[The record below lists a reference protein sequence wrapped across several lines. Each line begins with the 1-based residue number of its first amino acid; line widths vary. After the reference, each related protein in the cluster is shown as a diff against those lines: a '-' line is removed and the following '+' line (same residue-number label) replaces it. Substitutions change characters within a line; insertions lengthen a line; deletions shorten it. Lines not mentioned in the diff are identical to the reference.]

1 MLNKLAFMRY
11 FFLKT
16 LIITPGAVTIGR
28 INVPPDTSAE
38 AKSVSIHLSTLFA
51 RNLRITLTTSLNHLK
66 IPGIPRN

>member
-11 FFLKT
+11 FLLKT
-16 LIITPGAVTIGR
+16 VIITLGAVMIGR

-51 RNLRITLTTSLNHLK
+51 CYLRITFKTTPKHPK
-66 IPGIPRN
+66 IPGISRN